1 MSKLDRVI
9 ASRVL
14 TAVIDGQRQDVQ
26 INLGQPYQDHDAV
39 TCAYEIVVGNA
50 STVHEVVGIDGIQAL
65 VLAIFMVGFFLRAM
79 SVGCDCLWMVTR
91 VSCNLAELFLLLCEL
106 PAMETMR

>member
-65 VLAIFMVGFFLRAM
+65 ELAIFMVGSLLRSMTDA
-79 SVGCDCLWMVTR
+79 SDWQWMETR
-91 VSCNLAELFLLLCEL
+91 FSCNLAELFHQKSE
-106 PAMETMR
+106 